1 MTLLLCFTFILVCL
15 LAVNPPS
22 VADLQSYP
30 SFPAFLQQPD
40 YILDFEEWMPVH
52 KEKKKS
58 QKIKEKM
65 KPNIS
70 GFDLFLHIIAHSNSR
85 LIKTDLLW
93 RGVHIAHIHIDT
105 NAHSRVY
112 GGYSFGIL
120 SQNDIIRQA
129 A

>member
-1 MTLLLCFTFILVCL
+1 
-15 LAVNPPS
+15 
-22 VADLQSYP
+22 
-30 SFPAFLQQPD
+30 
-40 YILDFEEWMPVH
+40 
-52 KEKKKS
+52 
-58 QKIKEKM
+58 M